1 MKAFLIYKEDYP
13 WDVRVEKIAL
23 SLSKADYDVTIVC
36 RNLDQN
42 ARFETLDG
50 YQIRRLPRTS
60 SWPKSV
66 QKLLNIPVWFNPL
79 WLYTI
84 YKTARESDGG
94 ILIVRDLPLVKSAL
108 LVGKLLKLK
117 VIYDMAEVYPEM
129 YASSAEFSK
138 KGWITKLYKN
148 SKIALH
154 YEDAVL
160 PKVDQTLVMI
170 EESRERL
177 LRKGIPSSKITIVSN
192 TPPED
197 KFNQDIKEHQGT
209 TLYLVYVGFLTKLR
223 GLDLLISGAE
233 EFLKNQTDK
242 DCLYIDIVG
251 KGDSF
256 KELQTMISD
265 AGLETNIRLHG
276 WLEQKD
282 VDKLMARAN
291 VGALTYRVCGHWNHT
306 IPNKIFD
313 YMLAGLPVLTTP
325 VIPIKRIV
333 KTTDCGVIASDTT
346 PQTIARCLKELQ
358 DPNVRQNY
366 GNNGNASI
374 QKLFNWSQDEQRL
387 YKACK
392 DLSELG

>member
-1 MKAFLIYKEDYP
+1 
-13 WDVRVEKIAL
+13 
-23 SLSKADYDVTIVC
+23 
-36 RNLDQN
+36 
-42 ARFETLDG
+42 
-50 YQIRRLPRTS
+50 
-60 SWPKSV
+60 
-66 QKLLNIPVWFNPL
+66 
-79 WLYTI
+79 
-84 YKTARESDGG
+84 
-94 ILIVRDLPLVKSAL
+94 
-108 LVGKLLKLK
+108 
-117 VIYDMAEVYPEM
+117 
-129 YASSAEFSK
+129 
-138 KGWITKLYKN
+138 
-148 SKIALH
+148 
-154 YEDAVL
+154 
-160 PKVDQTLVMI
+160 
-170 EESRERL
+170 
-177 LRKGIPSSKITIVSN
+177 
-192 TPPED
+192 
-197 KFNQDIKEHQGT
+197 
-209 TLYLVYVGFLTKLR
+209 
-223 GLDLLISGAE
+223 